1 MVKDADEEDSKL
13 VQELIL
19 ELYMESEKIL
29 KKIKR
34 HLKK

>member
-1 MVKDADEEDSKL
+1 MAKDTDEEDSKL

-19 ELYMESEKIL
+19 ELYMETEKIL
-29 KKIKR
+29 KKLKW